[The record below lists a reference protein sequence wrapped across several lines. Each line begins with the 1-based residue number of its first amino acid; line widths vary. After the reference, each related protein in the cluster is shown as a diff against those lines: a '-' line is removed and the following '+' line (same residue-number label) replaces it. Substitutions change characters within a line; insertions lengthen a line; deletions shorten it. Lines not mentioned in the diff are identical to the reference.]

1 VLYYSQQQRKQTM
14 AKFVY
19 KQTQTFYL
27 HIDADTQEEAD
38 AIAEKTETYADD
50 VSATE
55 LTGWELELPTNS
67 YLATDAADMGFA
79 PQDVPSC
86 LGKLPWGPCAPL
98 QGFDSSSTGPS
109 FTSRQ

>member
-1 VLYYSQQQRKQTM
+1 MCGLNATLLKPLRFTWALVPVNIHTLQQRKQTM

-38 AIAEKTETYADD
+38 AIAENTETYADD

-55 LTGWELELPTNS
+55 LTGWELDWVE
-67 YLATDAADMGFA
+67 AE
-79 PQDVPSC
+79 
-86 LGKLPWGPCAPL
+86 
-98 QGFDSSSTGPS
+98 
-109 FTSRQ
+109 

>member
-1 VLYYSQQQRKQTM
+1 M

-67 YLATDAADMGFA
+67 
-79 PQDVPSC
+79 
-86 LGKLPWGPCAPL
+86 
-98 QGFDSSSTGPS
+98 
-109 FTSRQ
+109 